1 MCAGVCVCFAK
12 RQFCA
17 QFAITHSSSHSI
29 AVRRRSLI
37 ECLPAGEREREHKNY
52 ACLSACLA
60 RALSLSRDAP
70 TRSSSTEHT
79 LSLAVVLSLVAGG
92 AGRDE
97 SSSSS
102 SSYKLSAALAFHSFV
117 SGTLTLV
124 QASSAV
130 KFASSFSVCT
140 S

>member
-1 MCAGVCVCFAK
+1 MCECVCFAK

-29 AVRRRSLI
+29 AVRRRSHI
-37 ECLPAGEREREHKNY
+37 ECLPAGERERERTRTVP
-52 ACLSACLA
+52 ACLA

-70 TRSSSTEHT
+70 TRSSSAEHT

-92 AGRDE
+92 AGHDE